1 MDRRR
6 LGRTGHES
14 TIAILGGA
22 AFAGS
27 TPDETAEGFAHAMA
41 AGVNHLDIAPQY
53 GAAEALV
60 GPHLPAVR
68 DRLFVACKTLRK
80 NVDGVK
86 AQAAESLEKLRCD
99 RFDLYQAHAVTSL
112 DVLDERMDALAE
124 IVRMRDAGV
133 TRFAGITGH
142 DLTVPATFV
151 EALRRFDLDTVMFPV
166 NARLWAD
173 DDYRRDAETLL
184 ALCAERDVGVMAIKA
199 GAARPWGDGEK
210 WATTWYEPRPIEHI
224 DQGVRFTLSVP
235 GVHAFCTP
243 GDVAATRA
251 AIDAAARFQP
261 LSKDDQRSAVES
273 VRHEPH
279 VFPLATNA
287 R

>member
-1 MDRRR
+1 MDVRR
-6 LGRTGHES
+6 LGRTGHQS

-22 AFAGS
+22 AFGRS
-27 TPDETAEGFAHAMA
+27 NPDETAEAFAHAVA

-53 GAAEALV
+53 GLAQELV
-60 GPHLPAVR
+60 GPNIPPVR

-80 NVDGVK
+80 NVDGVR
-86 AQAAESLEKLRCD
+86 AQVEDSLTKLHVD
-99 RFDLYQAHAVTSL
+99 SFDLYQAHAVTSL
-112 DVLDERMDALAE
+112 EVLEERMDALAE
-124 IVRMRDAGV
+124 IVRMRDEGV

-184 ALCAERDVGVMAIKA
+184 DLCAQRDVGVMAIKA
-199 GAARPWGDGEK
+199 GAARPWGDRDK
-210 WATTWYEPRPIEHI
+210 WATSWYEPRTDIET
-224 DQGVRFTLSVP
+224 GVRFTLSVP
-235 GVHAFCTP
+235 GVTAFCTP
-243 GDVAATRA
+243 GDVTVTRQ
-251 AIDAAARFQP
+251 AIEAAARFTP
-261 LSKDDQRSAVES
+261 MDDAEQRATIDAA
-273 VRHEPH
+273 RHEPH
-279 VFPLATNA
+279 IFPIAEHA

>member
-1 MDRRR
+1 MDVRR

-22 AFAGS
+22 AFGRS
-27 TPDETAEGFAHAMA
+27 TPEETADAFAHAVA

-53 GAAEALV
+53 GLAQELV
-60 GPHLPAVR
+60 GPNIPAVR

-80 NVDGVK
+80 NVDGVR
-86 AQAAESLEKLRCD
+86 AQVEDSLTKLRID
-99 RFDLYQAHAVTSL
+99 AFDLYQAHAVTSL
-112 DVLDERMDALAE
+112 EVLEERMDALAE
-124 IVRMRDAGV
+124 IVRMRDEGI

-173 DDYRRDAETLL
+173 ADYRRDAESLL
-184 ALCAERDVGVMAIKA
+184 DLCAQRDIGVMAIKA
-199 GAARPWGDGEK
+199 GAARPWGDRDK
-210 WATTWYEPRPIEHI
+210 WATSWYEPRTDVET
-224 DQGVRFTLSVP
+224 GVRFTLSVP
-235 GVHAFCTP
+235 GVTAFCTP
-243 GDVAATRA
+243 GDVAVTRQAIEAASRFTPMSPDEMRA
-251 AIDAAARFQP
+251 AIDAAR
-261 LSKDDQRSAVES
+261 D
-273 VRHEPH
+273 EPH
-279 VFPLATNA
+279 IFPIAEHA

>member
-1 MDRRR
+1 MDVRR

-22 AFAGS
+22 AFGRS
-27 TPDETAEGFAHAMA
+27 NPEETAEAFAHAVA

-53 GAAEALV
+53 GLAQELV
-60 GPHLPAVR
+60 GPNIPAVR

-80 NVDGVK
+80 NVDGVR
-86 AQAAESLEKLRCD
+86 AQVEDSLTKLHVD
-99 RFDLYQAHAVTSL
+99 SFDLYQAHAVTSL
-112 DVLDERMDALAE
+112 EVLEERMDALAE
-124 IVRMRDAGV
+124 IVRMRDEGI

-166 NARLWAD
+166 NARLWGD

-184 ALCAERDVGVMAIKA
+184 ELCAQRDIGVMAIKA
-199 GAARPWGDGEK
+199 GAARPWGDREK
-210 WATTWYEPRPIEHI
+210 WATSWYEPRTDIET
-224 DQGVRFTLSVP
+224 GVRFTLSVP
-235 GVHAFCTP
+235 GVAAFCTP
-243 GDVAATRA
+243 GDVAVTRQ
-251 AIDAAARFQP
+251 AIDAATRFTP
-261 LSKDDQRSAVES
+261 MSAEEMRDTIAAA
-273 VRHEPH
+273 RHEPH
-279 VFPLATNA
+279 IFPIAEHA

>member
-1 MDRRR
+1 METRR

-22 AFAGS
+22 AFGRS
-27 TPDETAEGFAHAMA
+27 NPEETAAGFAHAMA
-41 AGVNHLDIAPQY
+41 NGVNHLDIAPQY
-53 GAAEALV
+53 GLAEELV
-60 GPHLPAVR
+60 GPNIPAVR
-68 DRLFVACKTLRK
+68 DHLFVACKTLRK

-86 AQAAESLEKLRCD
+86 AQAAESMQKLHVD

-112 DVLDERMDALAE
+112 EVLDERMDALTE
-124 IVRMRDAGV
+124 IVRMRDEGL

-173 DDYRRDAETLL
+173 TDYRRDAETLL
-184 ALCAERDVGVMAIKA
+184 SLCAERDVGVMAIKA
-199 GAARPWGDGEK
+199 GAARPWGDREK
-210 WATTWYEPRPIEHI
+210 WATSWYEPRGDIET
-224 DQGVRFTLSVP
+224 GVRFTLSVP
-235 GVHAFCTP
+235 GVTAFCTP
-243 GDVAATRA
+243 GDVAVTKQ
-251 AIDAAARFQP
+251 AIDAAARFTP
-261 LSKDDQRSAVES
+261 MSPVEMRATSDAVKD
-273 VRHEPH
+273 EPH
-279 VFPLATNA
+279 IFPIAVHA

>member
-1 MDRRR
+1 MQTRR

-22 AFAGS
+22 AFARS
-27 TPDETAEGFAHAMA
+27 DEADTAAGFAHAMA

-53 GAAEALV
+53 GLAEELV
-60 GPHLPAVR
+60 GPNIPPVR
-68 DRLFVACKTLRK
+68 DRVFVACKTLRK
-80 NVDGVK
+80 NTDGVK
-86 AQAAESLEKLRCD
+86 AQAQESLAKLHVD

-112 DVLDERMDALAE
+112 DVLEERMGALGE
-124 IVRMRDAGV
+124 IVRMRDEGL

-173 DDYRRDAETLL
+173 DAYRRDAEALL
-184 ALCAERDVGVMAIKA
+184 SLCRERDIGVMAIKA
-199 GAARPWGDGEK
+199 GAARPWGDREK
-210 WATTWYEPRPIEHI
+210 WATSWYEPRRDIET
-224 DQGVRFTLSVP
+224 GVRFTLSVP
-235 GVHAFCTP
+235 GVHAFATP
-243 GDVAATRA
+243 GDVAVTRQAIDAAAAFVPMTADEQRA
-251 AIDAAARFQP
+251 AIDA
-261 LSKDDQRSAVES
+261 
-273 VRHEPH
+273 VRDEPH
-279 VFPLATNA
+279 IFPISTHA

>member
-1 MDRRR
+1 METRR

-22 AFAGS
+22 AFGRS
-27 TPDETAEGFAHAMA
+27 NPEETAAGFAHAMA

-53 GAAEALV
+53 GLAEELV
-60 GPHLPAVR
+60 GPHIPAAR

-86 AQAAESLEKLRCD
+86 AQAEESLAKLNID
-99 RFDLYQAHAVTSL
+99 RFDLYQSHAVTSL
-112 DVLDERMDALAE
+112 EVLDERLGALAE
-124 IVRMRDAGV
+124 IVRMREAGL

-151 EALRRFDLDTVMFPV
+151 EALRRFDLDTVLFPV
-166 NARLWAD
+166 NARLWGD
-173 DDYRRDAETLL
+173 VDYRRDAEALL
-184 ALCAERDVGVMAIKA
+184 AVCEERDIGVMAIKA
-199 GAARPWGDGEK
+199 GAARPWGDTEK
-210 WATTWYEPRPIEHI
+210 WATSWYEPRRDIEI
-224 DQGVRFTLSVP
+224 GIRFTLSVP

-243 GDVAATRA
+243 GDVAVTRD
-251 AIDAAARFQP
+251 AIEAAARFTP
-261 LSKDDQRSAVES
+261 MSIDEQRAAIGAVAD
-273 VRHEPH
+273 EPH
-279 VFPLATNA
+279 IFPIAVHA

>member
-1 MDRRR
+1 MQTRR

-22 AFAGS
+22 AFGRS
-27 TPDETAEGFAHAMA
+27 NEEETATAFAAAMA
-41 AGVNHLDIAPQY
+41 AGVNHLDVAPQY
-53 GAAEALV
+53 GLAEVLV
-60 GPHLPAVR
+60 GPHIPAVR

-86 AQAAESLEKLRCD
+86 AQAQESLEKLHVD

-112 DVLDERMDALAE
+112 EVLEERMGALAE
-124 IVRMRDAGV
+124 IVRMRDEGI

-173 DDYRRDAETLL
+173 ADYRRDAETLL
-184 ALCAERDVGVMAIKA
+184 ALCAERDIGVMAIKA
-199 GAARPWGDGEK
+199 GAARPWGDRDK
-210 WATTWYEPRPIEHI
+210 WATSWYEPRTDIEV
-224 DQGVRFTLSVP
+224 GVRFTLSVP
-235 GVHAFCTP
+235 GVHAFATP
-243 GDVAATRA
+243 GDVAVTAQ
-251 AIDAAARFQP
+251 AIDAASRFTPMSPEGMQAAM
-261 LSKDDQRSAVES
+261 DAV
-273 VRHEPH
+273 RDEPH
-279 VFPLATNA
+279 IFPIAVHA

>member
-1 MDRRR
+1 METRR
-6 LGRTGHES
+6 LGRTGHQS

-22 AFAGS
+22 AFARS
-27 TPDETAEGFAHAMA
+27 DPDETAAGFTHAIDH
-41 AGVNHLDIAPQY
+41 GVNHLDIAPQY
-53 GAAEALV
+53 GLAQELV
-60 GPHLPAVR
+60 GPNIPAVR

-80 NVDGVK
+80 NVDGVR
-86 AQAAESLEKLRCD
+86 AQVEDSLTKLHVD

-112 DVLDERMDALAE
+112 EVLEERMAALAE
-124 IVRMRDAGV
+124 IVRLRDEGV

-173 DDYRRDAETLL
+173 ADYRRDAETLL

-199 GAARPWGDGEK
+199 GAARPWGDREK
-210 WATTWYEPRPIEHI
+210 WATSWYEPRRDIET
-224 DQGVRFTLSVP
+224 GVRFTLSVP
-235 GVHAFCTP
+235 GVTAFCTP
-243 GDVAATRA
+243 GDVAVTKAAIEAAARVTPMSADEQQAT
-251 AIDAAARFQP
+251 IDAAR
-261 LSKDDQRSAVES
+261 D
-273 VRHEPH
+273 EPH
-279 VFPLATNA
+279 IFPIAVHA